1 MSKRVLIIA
10 VLGLVLLTIGCA
22 SKPEA
27 QLAAAQK
34 ALEGAEQ
41 AEAVTYAPTELQ
53 KAQDTMASAQ
63 AEIKVQDDA
72 FFLTRSYE
80 QATTLLTQVVT
91 EAGAAAQAAT
101 DNKEKVKQEAEALKG
116 QLAASITEA
125 EEMLA
130 KAPKGKGTKADLE
143 ALQGD
148 LAGAKTAV
156 EEASAAFDQGQ
167 YMSALDQLKN
177 AATTID
183 GVKADIEAAIAK
195 KGRR

>member
-1 MSKRVLIIA
+1 MSKRVSIIA
-10 VLGLVLLTIGCA
+10 VLGMVLLIVGCA

-27 QLAAAQK
+27 QIASAQK

-53 KAQDTMASAQ
+53 KAQDTLAAAQ
-63 AEIKVQDDA
+63 AEIKVQEEA

-80 QATTLLTQVVT
+80 KATTLLTQVVT
-91 EAGAAAQAAT
+91 EAEAAAQAAA
-101 DNKEKVKQEAEALKG
+101 DNKEKVRQEAETLKG
-116 QLAASITEA
+116 QLEVSIAEA

-156 EEASAAFDQGQ
+156 EEASAAFAQGQ

-177 AATTID
+177 VATTVD